1 MVVVSQA
8 SAAAF
13 GRQPE
18 KALELLKQI
27 GDWPLCEHCSYDHCR
42 DGAMARAEVLEL
54 GGDYAAALAIL
65 QEEYRRSADDESV
78 VLGIL
83 RLKRKMN
90 R

>member
-1 MVVVSQA
+1 
-8 SAAAF
+8 
-13 GRQPE
+13 
-18 KALELLKQI
+18 
-27 GDWPLCEHCSYDHCR
+27 
-42 DGAMARAEVLEL
+42 MARAEVLEL